1 MTIFNNRELD
11 KLFDDITNRFFDSD
25 NISETI
31 KAGCS
36 SGSICYGYTITI
48 GSDGKP
54 VVKEYG
60 NAKPSRS
67 TTLDNTLVDTI
78 VDETN
83 EQLKLVCQELKKR
96 ICSRRTTN
104 RHFSIVVA
112 IKRYADSFEQKKD
125 LHDETLLKNARLSL
139 TESMMDINLE
149 HDAAGSDLTDLL
161 EKFTQITQNYDL
173 IKIPGSFRILT
184 EDMESVRK
192 LLESI
197 PNVMDLSNNRL
208 VRIKITV
215 SEESRADVGSSVIG
229 LLHGNGIE
237 FVDAYFSQE
246 NMIITF
252 NREDASQSV

>member
-1 MTIFNNRELD
+1 MRISGLSVTEAIREIVTRNRSIYD
-11 KLFDDITNRFFDSD
+11 CMKMDIIN
-25 NISETI
+25 
-31 KAGCS
+31 
-36 SGSICYGYTITI
+36 YTALAVKIQPNVERQI
-48 GSDGKP
+48 GKS
-54 VVKEYG
+54 V
-60 NAKPSRS
+60 N
-67 TTLDNTLVDTI
+67 LNT
-78 VDETN
+78 
-83 EQLKLVCQELKKR
+83 
-96 ICSRRTTN
+96 
-104 RHFSIVVA
+104 IVVA

-252 NREDASQSV
+252 KCKMHQERKDPM